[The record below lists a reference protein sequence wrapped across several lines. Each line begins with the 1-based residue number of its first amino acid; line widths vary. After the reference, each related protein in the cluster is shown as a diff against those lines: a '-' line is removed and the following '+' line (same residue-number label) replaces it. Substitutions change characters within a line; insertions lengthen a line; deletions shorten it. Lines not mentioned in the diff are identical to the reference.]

1 MPAPYSAQ
9 PPVGCG
15 LSPLWL
21 PDAVKA
27 HSHCLFRCH
36 YMTPTHFS
44 QPLARLAPP
53 SSPAL
58 PHRAIAAPARH
69 SVQPPVGCGLSPLWL
84 PDAVKAHSLCLF
96 TRCPSTEAVC
106 HPATAAI
113 SLPGDGQGPL
123 RPARRYRLQTD
134 RLRSTRAP
142 DDVTIH
148 GYSQHV
154 NPVIGHRGLDVGGKP
169 NRPLADLG
177 DARPVAIVN
186 SKQSTMWNITILRA
200 RLWSVALSP

>member
-1 MPAPYSAQ
+1 MPSRLIRSA
-9 PPVGCG
+9 
-15 LSPLWL
+15 
-21 PDAVKA
+21 
-27 HSHCLFRCH
+27 
-36 YMTPTHFS
+36 
-44 QPLARLAPP
+44 
-53 SSPAL
+53 SSPV
-58 PHRAIAAPARH
+58 APRPKPF
-69 SVQPPVGCGLSPLWL
+69 VTRPPPRLV
-84 PDAVKAHSLCLF
+84 
-96 TRCPSTEAVC
+96 
-106 HPATAAI
+106 
-113 SLPGDGQGPL
+113 LPGDGQGPL

-200 RLWSVALSP
+200 RLWSVALSPGKCSCHIGNKTQVGLQRLVSLAPNNKVTGPHAAESRSDCTNSGCRSSSSK

>member
-1 MPAPYSAQ
+1 M
-9 PPVGCG
+9 
-15 LSPLWL
+15 
-21 PDAVKA
+21 
-27 HSHCLFRCH
+27 
-36 YMTPTHFS
+36 
-44 QPLARLAPP
+44 
-53 SSPAL
+53 
-58 PHRAIAAPARH
+58 PARH
-69 SVQPPVGCGLSPLWL
+69 SAQPPVGCGLSPLWL

-200 RLWSVALSP
+200 RLWSVALSPRKCSCHIGNKTQVGLQRVLQPQLEREIREHGLTQQDLCQHISIVGGHQGIVGL